1 MSDAVF
7 LTGGTGFLGMEL
19 ISRLLEREEGPEIF
33 LAVRA
38 ADTDE
43 ADDRVARVLAQLYE
57 DPPATASRL
66 HPVRADLTASGMGL
80 AAADRR
86 ALTAEIDRVVHCAAA
101 ISFTLPLDEARAI
114 NVDGTRRVLE
124 LASEVGGL
132 ERLVHVSTAYVCGR
146 LTGPFAEDDP
156 APGEGFRNT
165 YEQTKWEAE
174 QLVNEAELPTAI
186 VRPSVVVGESQGG
199 WTSAFNVIYWPL
211 QAFARGLLSD
221 VPADPEGLI
230 DLVPVD
236 YVAELIDGVLFDPE
250 VSGAF
255 HAVAGEHAM
264 TVSQLIERTC
274 SALDREPPQLTDPN
288 AMADDD
294 PTAQFAGYFDIHTV
308 FGNERARGVVA
319 NGGGPNGGAPPEP
332 ESYFRTLLD
341 YGEHTRWGKSPLTRQ
356 AARAR
361 VAASDAAPSD

>member
-1 MSDAVF
+1 MSDAIF

-19 ISRLLEREEGPEIF
+19 ISRLLEREEGPDIF
-33 LAVRA
+33 VAVRA
-38 ADTDE
+38 SDAGE
-43 ADDRVARVLAQLYE
+43 ADDRVAKVLAQLYD

-66 HPVRADLTASGMGL
+66 HPVRAELTAPGLGL

-86 ALTAEIDRVVHCAAA
+86 TLSAEVDRVVHCAAA
-101 ISFTLPLDEARAI
+101 ISFTLPLDEARGI
-114 NVDGTRRVLE
+114 NVEGTRRVLE
-124 LASEVGGL
+124 LANEMGGL

-146 LTGPFAEDDP
+146 LSGHFGEDDP

-174 QLVNEAELPTAI
+174 LLVAEAAAELSCAI

-221 VPADPEGLI
+221 VPADPEGMI

-236 YVAELIDGVLFDPE
+236 YVAEVIDRVLFEPE
-250 VSGAF
+250 VAGVF

-264 TVSQLIERTC
+264 TVSELIERTC
-274 SALDREPPQLTDPN
+274 SALDRQPPRLTTPGT
-288 AMADDD
+288 MAPDD
-294 PTAQFAGYFDIHTV
+294 PAAQFAGYFDIHTR
-308 FGNERARGVVA
+308 FGNERARGVLS
-319 NGGGPNGGAPPEP
+319 NGGGPPAP

-361 VAASDAAPSD
+361 VS

>member
-1 MSDAVF
+1 
-7 LTGGTGFLGMEL
+7 
-19 ISRLLEREEGPEIF
+19 
-33 LAVRA
+33 
-38 ADTDE
+38 
-43 ADDRVARVLAQLYE
+43 
-57 DPPATASRL
+57 
-66 HPVRADLTASGMGL
+66 
-80 AAADRR
+80 
-86 ALTAEIDRVVHCAAA
+86 
-101 ISFTLPLDEARAI
+101 
-114 NVDGTRRVLE
+114 
-124 LASEVGGL
+124 
-132 ERLVHVSTAYVCGR
+132 
-146 LTGPFAEDDP
+146 
-156 APGEGFRNT
+156 
-165 YEQTKWEAE
+165 
-174 QLVNEAELPTAI
+174 
-186 VRPSVVVGESQGG
+186 
-199 WTSAFNVIYWPL
+199 VIYWPL

>member
-1 MSDAVF
+1 MSDAIF

-19 ISRLLEREEGPEIF
+19 ISRLLEREEGPDIF

-38 ADTDE
+38 GDAGE
-43 ADDRVARVLAQLYE
+43 ADDRVTKVLAQLYD

-66 HPVRADLTASGMGL
+66 HPIRADLTASGMGL

-86 ALTAEIDRVVHCAAA
+86 KLTAEIDRVVHCAAA

-146 LTGPFAEDDP
+146 LSGPFAEDDP

-174 QLVNEAELPTAI
+174 QLVAEAGLPSAI
-186 VRPSVVVGESQGG
+186 VRPSVVVGESLGG

-236 YVAELIDGVLFDPE
+236 YVAELIDRVLFDPD
-250 VSGAF
+250 VAGAF

-264 TVSQLIERTC
+264 TVSDVIERTC
-274 SALDREPPQLTDPN
+274 SALDREPPRMTDPA

-319 NGGGPNGGAPPEP
+319 SGGGPNGGGPPEP

-341 YGEHTRWGKSPLTRQ
+341 YGEHTRWGKKPLTRQ

-361 VAASDAAPSD
+361 VAASDGAPSD